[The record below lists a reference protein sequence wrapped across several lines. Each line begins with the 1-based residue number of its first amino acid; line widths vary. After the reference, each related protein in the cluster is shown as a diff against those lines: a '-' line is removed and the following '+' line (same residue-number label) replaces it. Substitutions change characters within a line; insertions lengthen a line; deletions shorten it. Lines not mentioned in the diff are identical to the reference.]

1 MKFSR
6 NLTSKAWVFLLMLP
20 MLFYAFALHAQETGA
35 MATSDTAV
43 AVDVITDIDKDTRAI
58 TLKDPV
64 SGEKW
69 IFNAGPEVKNFDQLK
84 RGDLVLTE
92 YYEGLA
98 VALGPK
104 GSGLKDRVTKTDVE
118 TAEPGEKPGVS
129 ITQATYIAAVVK
141 AVDVEAGTVTLEGP
155 AATLTLAAGDNVD
168 LAKVEVG
175 QDVEALYIQSYAI
188 SVEPAPKVSGT
199 VKINMKAVALGVGYE
214 WGKGTFTM
222 YDGTEHEFQ
231 IRGLTLLDVGMSS
244 IDLEGEVF
252 HLVET
257 SDLEGVYY
265 AGQAGAALVGG
276 GSALAMKNGNDVV
289 LELRSSQEGV
299 RLTLAAEGMRIKLK

>member
-1 MKFSR
+1 MKFSE
-6 NLTSKAWVFLLMLP
+6 NLVSKAWLLMMMLP
-20 MLFYAFALHAQETGA
+20 VLFYTFTLQAQETGA
-35 MATSDTAV
+35 VAASNTAV
-43 AVDVITDIDKDTRAI
+43 AVDVITDIDKETRAI

-104 GSGLKDRVTKTDVE
+104 GSGLKDRVTETNVE
-118 TAEPGEKPGVS
+118 RAEPGEKPGVS

-155 AATLTLAAGDNVD
+155 AASLTLAAGDNVD

-175 QDVEALYIQSYAI
+175 QEVEALYIQSYAI

-199 VKINMKAVALGVGYE
+199 VTINMKAVAIGVGYE
-214 WGKGTFTM
+214 WGHGKLTM
-222 YDGTEHEFQ
+222 YDGSEHEFQ
-231 IRGLTLLDVGMSS
+231 IRGLTLLDVGASS

-252 HLVET
+252 HLVEAR
-257 SDLEGVYY
+257 DLAGVFY
-265 AGQAGAALVGG
+265 AGQAGAAMVGG
-276 GSALAMKNGNDVV
+276 GSAVAMKNGNGVV